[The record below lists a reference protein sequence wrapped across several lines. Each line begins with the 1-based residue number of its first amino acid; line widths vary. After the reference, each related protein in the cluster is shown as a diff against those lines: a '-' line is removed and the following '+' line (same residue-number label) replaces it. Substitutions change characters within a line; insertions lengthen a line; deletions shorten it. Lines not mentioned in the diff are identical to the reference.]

1 MVRILVM
8 PDPDEALSILSSP
21 APGLPFLWLFANADH
36 VTNRPFENECKRVF
50 SRGSHPKTLGFLALS
65 AI

>member
-1 MVRILVM
+1 M

-36 VTNRPFENECKRVF
+36 VTNRPFINECKYVL
-50 SRGSHPKTLGFLALS
+50 SRRARPKTLGFHALS